1 MYLYIQSHSL
11 GKDQVRLTYL
21 GEKKTPGEQAFVHM
35 PATTSP
41 GSSSA
46 ASETGWDWAC
56 WRQGKEPAGPQHGTV
71 WDLTHLTEAN
81 LNHMLIVRKEPAFRD
96 FDCRVQ
102 LQQKK
107 TTSGRVPAPLL
118 HLGRIQGR
126 ENARGSLTFWDG
138 ANEEF
143 RSESLQTL
151 GEFRSKSVLS
161 SFTLLPCCG
170 ISFHLALR
178 PCFSRSSRGN
188 VLVSVLSNILGNGSE
203 SWNLTKSYV

>member
-1 MYLYIQSHSL
+1 MH
-11 GKDQVRLTYL
+11 
-21 GEKKTPGEQAFVHM
+21 TPS
-35 PATTSP
+35 TTSP

-56 WRQGKEPAGPQHGTV
+56 WRQAEEPAGPQHGTV
-71 WDLTHLTEAN
+71 WDLSHLTEAT
-81 LNHMLIVRKEPAFRD
+81 LKHMPMVREEPAFRD

-107 TTSGRVPAPLL
+107 LTWERAPVSVLP
-118 HLGRIQGR
+118 LGRIQGR
-126 ENARGSLTFWDG
+126 EDARGSLTFWDG

-143 RSESLQTL
+143 GSKSLQTL

-161 SFTLLPCCG
+161 NFTLLPCCC
-170 ISFHLALR
+170 ILFHLALQ

-188 VLVSVLSNILGNGSE
+188 LLVSVLSNILGNSSE
-203 SWNLTKSYV
+203 SWNLTKTHV